1 MRAMKHLPTIRGWR
15 QLCDV
20 VEDFGFLPF
29 LECGVDGFSVFGL
42 TNPERWEWGGPGNP
56 WWWRLHLPNTG
67 RLVYGKFFKGHLGF
81 ISKKW
86 WPRFANIRRNG
97 PPPLEDTNTV
107 LDLFR
112 DGAQLSTLQVRAA
125 LGMER
130 MPKPVDDAL
139 CELMMHGRLVL
150 SAFRRRRSKRG
161 EAYGWPVAYYRTPA
175 AALGPGDKL
184 PRESPEKSLAA
195 MVARV
200 REAFPD
206 APVRAIETL
215 LTKV

>member
-1 MRAMKHLPTIRGWR
+1 MKLPTIRGWR

-29 LECGVDGFSVFGL
+29 QECGVDGFSVFGL
-42 TNPERWEWGGPGNP
+42 TNPERWEWSGPGNP
-56 WWWRLHLPNTG
+56 WWWRLHLPNT
-67 RLVYGKFFKGHLGF
+67 
-81 ISKKW
+81 
-86 WPRFANIRRNG
+86 
-97 PPPLEDTNTV
+97 
-107 LDLFR
+107 
-112 DGAQLSTLQVRAA
+112 
-125 LGMER
+125 
-130 MPKPVDDAL
+130 
-139 CELMMHGRLVL
+139 GRLVL

-161 EAYGWPVAYYRTPA
+161 EAYGWPVAYSRTPA
-175 AALGPGDKL
+175 AALGPVDRL

-206 APVRAIETL
+206 APVRDIETL